1 MEKMKAL
8 MARYRDVIVYLVFG
22 VLTTAVNYIV
32 YLPCYNVLGLSGP
45 RFLCFYLIFSKF
57 SCIILLVTKTKEFIM
72 KVLVVNAGSSSLKY
86 QLFDTVSESVLAKGN
101 CERIG
106 IDGSRLIHKTAG
118 KSEYVKEMPLP
129 DHSAATRLVVETLL
143 DPTVGCISSVDE
155 IEAIVFSGTKLNL
168 DYYITQTLDDDVV
181 DEIFDYFREEAESD
195 SLADAMADLGSDYD
209 EVEVRLV
216 RIKFLCEV
224 AN

>member
-1 MEKMKAL
+1 
-8 MARYRDVIVYLVFG
+8 
-22 VLTTAVNYIV
+22 
-32 YLPCYNVLGLSGP
+32 
-45 RFLCFYLIFSKF
+45 
-57 SCIILLVTKTKEFIM
+57 M

-155 IEAIVFSGTKLNL
+155 IEAIGHRVVHGGAYFS
-168 DYYITQTLDDDVV
+168 Q
-181 DEIFDYFREEAESD
+181 SM
-195 SLADAMADLGSDYD
+195 LAND
-209 EVEVRLV
+209 EVMQILDKCVAYAPLHTPAAIMG
-216 RIKFLCEV
+216 IKGCTAVMPNLPQV
-224 AN
+224 L